1 MDSRTQRRTA
11 NYDGERPTQRRRPGL
26 SLTRRGKAPPTNLPV
41 IRDALIGRDDDL
53 AAAQQLV
60 LRDHVGLVT
69 LTGAGGSGKTRL
81 AIQVAWNVLDAFD
94 DGVYFVSL
102 AQVSDPTLVS
112 AEIVHA
118 LGLQGVP
125 GMSPRDTLGEHVRDR
140 HLLLVLDNFEHL
152 LPEAP
157 LVAELLAAA
166 TRLTVLVTSRAP
178 LRLHGEHEYLVKPLA
193 LPALHESVTSQT
205 ASDCPSVAL
214 FMQRASAVDP
224 ALALNHQNARIV
236 AEICVRLDG
245 LPLALELAAGRCRVL
260 SLPALL
266 SRLEPRLP
274 LLIGGPREVPARQ
287 QTLRDTIA
295 WSYDLLDTVEQQ
307 LFRWLSVFAASWT
320 LEAAEAVCGPS
331 LGRDVGVLDVLTSLV
346 SKSLIR
352 RLNGQDGG
360 SRFDMLETVRE
371 FAREAHG
378 ATADAGP
385 LGERLARYM
394 VELVESGELSLKGEA
409 PGNKIWL
416 ERMADERANVQA
428 VLRDGGIS
436 AELRLRLAAA
446 YVWLWYVH
454 GHHSEGRG
462 WLLPLLQEAD
472 SAPPEIRAKALHGLG
487 VLANQD
493 GDFAEAQVRAQD
505 ALIAYEAAGDE
516 RGTALALAL
525 LGRVARA
532 QGALPEA
539 AALLER
545 STNLYRE
552 TENAWGVAYS
562 LHRLGEVELDRGDAE
577 EAEVAVAESLALR
590 REIGDLAGVGIT
602 LVTLGRIALQQG
614 DYPRAR
620 RLLTESLPIL
630 DEVGSRAGRST
641 ALWTL
646 ATLARRQADVR
657 RAVALCTEALEISYA
672 VGNRISVA
680 GLIEELAAIAV
691 NQGRAEDAVR
701 LFAAASTL
709 RQRIGAPA
717 APRIRTAREH
727 DLVRARTALGKRA
740 FAALWSEGRTLT
752 VRQAIDNALSI
763 DVDDAPP
770 PPAPGG
776 LLTRREREVATLI
789 GQGLTSRQIA
799 ERLAISSH
807 TADAHAEHIRE
818 KLGLRSRA
826 QIAAWVVEQGA
837 VRPRSD

>member
-60 LRDHVGLVT
+60 FRDHVGLVT

-81 AIQVAWNVLDAFD
+81 AVQVAWNVRDAFD

-102 AQVSDPTLVS
+102 AQVVDPSLVS

-118 LGLQGVP
+118 LSLQGVP

-178 LRLHGEHEYLVKPLA
+178 LRLHGEHEYLVKPLS
-193 LPALHESVTSQT
+193 LPALHETVTSQT
-205 ASDCPSVAL
+205 VSDCPSVAL

-274 LLIGGPREVPARQ
+274 LLIGGPRDVPARQ

-352 RLNGQDGG
+352 RLNGQDGR

-394 VELVESGELSLKGEA
+394 VELVESGELSLRGEA

-416 ERMADERANVQA
+416 ERMADERANVQV
-428 VLRDGGIS
+428 VLRDGGQ
-436 AELRLRLAAA
+436 LLDDPCDA
-446 YVWLWYVH
+446 YTI
-454 GHHSEGRG
+454 
-462 WLLPLLQEAD
+462 AD
-472 SAPPEIRAKALHGLG
+472 RIADLKCLRAKR
-487 VLANQD
+487 D
-493 GDFAEAQVRAQD
+493 
-505 ALIAYEAAGDE
+505 
-516 RGTALALAL
+516 
-525 LGRVARA
+525 
-532 QGALPEA
+532 
-539 AALLER
+539 
-545 STNLYRE
+545 
-552 TENAWGVAYS
+552 
-562 LHRLGEVELDRGDAE
+562 
-577 EAEVAVAESLALR
+577 
-590 REIGDLAGVGIT
+590 
-602 LVTLGRIALQQG
+602 
-614 DYPRAR
+614 
-620 RLLTESLPIL
+620 
-630 DEVGSRAGRST
+630 
-641 ALWTL
+641 
-646 ATLARRQADVR
+646 
-657 RAVALCTEALEISYA
+657 
-672 VGNRISVA
+672 
-680 GLIEELAAIAV
+680 
-691 NQGRAEDAVR
+691 
-701 LFAAASTL
+701 
-709 RQRIGAPA
+709 GAPN
-717 APRIRTAREH
+717 
-727 DLVRARTALGKRA
+727 V
-740 FAALWSEGRTLT
+740 
-752 VRQAIDNALSI
+752 
-763 DVDDAPP
+763 
-770 PPAPGG
+770 
-776 LLTRREREVATLI
+776 
-789 GQGLTSRQIA
+789 
-799 ERLAISSH
+799 
-807 TADAHAEHIRE
+807 
-818 KLGLRSRA
+818 
-826 QIAAWVVEQGA
+826 
-837 VRPRSD
+837 